1 MHARLSDEEWFSQ
14 NGFYVG
20 MGGAPYTG
28 EELDDF
34 RLVIVPLERS
44 AGKPLNGPGLRKCLK
59 AFKENG
65 PAFRRLADQALA
77 RADRNPLGLLI
88 RMVDDRDHRLEVDVQ
103 QDSPP
108 VNRVCTHD
116 TCAADGLDYC
126 QYDVPAGP
134 MTKVGGPLAAELA
147 KALREVE
154 AA

>member
-1 MHARLSDEEWFSQ
+1 
-14 NGFYVG
+14 
-20 MGGAPYTG
+20 
-28 EELDDF
+28 
-34 RLVIVPLERS
+34 
-44 AGKPLNGPGLRKCLK
+44 
-59 AFKENG
+59 
-65 PAFRRLADQALA
+65 
-77 RADRNPLGLLI
+77 
-88 RMVDDRDHRLEVDVQ
+88 MVDDRDHRLEVDVQ